1 MSLVDTLLKLISI
14 ESETGKEEKILD
26 FINQFLIEN
35 NFKGEILRSS
45 GGIVAV
51 PKESTKKIA
60 LVGHVDTVPVV
71 PNQKYEFDNEDIVGG
86 RGTVDMKGGIAIMLH
101 SLIENHS
108 EIIAVFYTAEESS
121 YDDNGLNIIMPT
133 LLNDFDLDF
142 AIILEP
148 TDNEI
153 QLGCLGAL
161 NATLTLHGKA
171 AHSARP
177 WVGDNPVYKVKEII
191 KLVQDNEILELDIDG
206 LKFKQVMSITK
217 ISSGIAN
224 NVIPEDL
231 KLNLNFRYSP
241 EMNGEEA
248 SNYIRDLFSNYS
260 DVEIMNTSDGAMPNK
275 EESQISNFIKR
286 TSAVV
291 QPKQAWTDIA
301 RFYQNNIPCLNFGPG
316 NPLLAHATNEHI
328 SKRQL
333 LESYELLS
341 SYFKEEI
348 E

>member
-1 MSLVDTLLKLISI
+1 MNLVDTFLELVSI

-26 FINQFLIEN
+26 YINKFLVEN
-35 NFKGEILRSS
+35 KFEGEILRNS
-45 GGIVAV
+45 GGIIAI
-51 PKESTKKIA
+51 PTKSSKKIG

-71 PNQKYEFDNEDIVGG
+71 PNQQYEFNNDDVVGG
-86 RGTVDMKGGIAIMLH
+86 RGTVDMKGGISIMMH
-101 SLIENHS
+101 SLIENPS
-108 EIIAVFYTAEESS
+108 EIISIFYTAEESS
-121 YDDNGLNIIMPT
+121 YEDNGLNIIMPT
-133 LLNDFDLDF
+133 LLNDFDLEF

-148 TDNEI
+148 TNNEI

-177 WVGDNPVYKVKEII
+177 WVGENPVYKVNEVI
-191 KLVQDNEILELDIDG
+191 KLVQDNEINELDIDG
-206 LKFKQVMSITK
+206 LQFKQVMSITK

-241 EMNGEEA
+241 EINGETA
-248 SNYIRDLFSNYS
+248 SEYIRDLFSNHS
-260 DVEIMNTSDGAMPNK
+260 DVDIVNTSDGAMPNMG
-275 EESQISNFIKR
+275 ESEINYFIEK
-286 TSAVV
+286 TGAVV

-316 NPLLAHATNEHI
+316 DPLLAHATNEHI

-341 SYFKEEI
+341 NYFKDKSE
-348 E
+348 

>member
-1 MSLVDTLLKLISI
+1 MSSISALANIHSKGQFGDYEGKKDNDILKI
-14 ESETGKEEKILD
+14 
-26 FINQFLIEN
+26 
-35 NFKGEILRSS
+35 
-45 GGIVAV
+45 
-51 PKESTKKIA
+51 
-60 LVGHVDTVPVV
+60 
-71 PNQKYEFDNEDIVGG
+71 
-86 RGTVDMKGGIAIMLH
+86 
-101 SLIENHS
+101 S
-108 EIIAVFYTAEESS
+108 EIK
-121 YDDNGLNIIMPT
+121 NLLIIQ
-133 LLNDFDLDF
+133 
-142 AIILEP
+142 I
-148 TDNEI
+148 
-153 QLGCLGAL
+153 
-161 NATLTLHGKA
+161 
-171 AHSARP
+171 
-177 WVGDNPVYKVKEII
+177 
-191 KLVQDNEILELDIDG
+191 VQFKNSTISTENIDG
-206 LKFKQVMSITK
+206 LKFNQVMSITK

-241 EMNGEEA
+241 EMNGEAA
-248 SNYIRDLFSNYS
+248 SNYIRDLFSDYS

-316 NPLLAHATNEHI
+316 DPLLAHATNEHI

-341 SYFKEEI
+341 SYLKEEI